1 MCLITTESRG
11 GLSKTRCRSSRGRAR
26 FLFRDLLVHATMIL
40 QSPGAPH
47 IAHRDV
53 WGSRQDPPSAKN
65 AEGWG
70 TMNSLVGARQRCG
83 GLAGNQEKALAAGI
97 GFEAVQASAGG
108 GGSAGAE
115 FGPPQ

>member
-1 MCLITTESRG
+1 
-11 GLSKTRCRSSRGRAR
+11 
-26 FLFRDLLVHATMIL
+26 
-40 QSPGAPH
+40 
-47 IAHRDV
+47 
-53 WGSRQDPPSAKN
+53 
-65 AEGWG
+65 
-70 TMNSLVGARQRCG
+70 MNSLVGARQRCG